1 MNVLLLGSGGREHAF
16 AHSISKS
23 AKLTKLYINP
33 GNPGT
38 EQFGE
43 NVKPT
48 LKSFREIKDFCLE
61 KEVEMIVVGPE
72 APLVNGIYD
81 EFISDPETAH
91 IAVIGPSKDGAQLE
105 GSKDFAKQFMKR
117 HDIPTA
123 GYETIRRESLYK
135 GFQYIDSLKPPYV
148 LKADGL
154 AAGKGVLILDD
165 ADDAKRELASMLGD
179 NKFGEAGDKVVIE
192 QFMRGIECSVFVLTD
207 GNSYKILPNAK
218 DYKRIGEGDTG
229 LNTGG
234 MGAVSPVPFV
244 DDKFMEKVERLIVNP
259 TVEGLKKENIIYKG
273 FIYVGLMNIGGEPF
287 VVEYNC
293 RMGDPETEV
302 VMPRV
307 KNDVLDLFLAVA
319 EERLEHT
326 TIETDPRTAVTIVV
340 ASGGYPEEYPSGF
353 GIQGLNEVTESTV
366 YHAGTKKDSSR
377 IVTSG
382 GRVLAVTSLG
392 KDIQEAR
399 EKSYRSIGKLKFDGM
414 YFRNDIGLDLITNK
428 IE

>member
-16 AHSISKS
+16 ALSISKS

-38 EQFGE
+38 DTLGE
-43 NVKPT
+43 NVKPA

-61 KEVEMIVVGPE
+61 KEIEMIVVGPE
-72 APLVNGIYD
+72 APLVNGIYN
-81 EFISDPETAH
+81 EFIADPETAH
-91 IAVIGPSKDGAQLE
+91 IAVIGPSKEGAELE
-105 GSKDFAKQFMKR
+105 GSKDFAKEFMKR

-123 GYETIRRESLYK
+123 AHETIRRETLYK
-135 GFQYIDSLKPPYV
+135 GFQYIDSMKPPYV

-154 AAGKGVLILDD
+154 AAGKGVLILDNP
-165 ADDAKRELASMLGD
+165 DDAKRELASMLGE
-179 NKFGEAGDKVVIE
+179 NKFGDAGNKVVIE

-218 DYKRIGEGDTG
+218 DYKRIGDGDTG

-244 DDKFMEKVERLIVNP
+244 DDKFMEKVERLIVVP

-302 VMPRV
+302 VMPRI

-319 EERLEHT
+319 EERLAHT
-326 TIETDPRTAVTIVV
+326 TIDTDPRTAVTVVV
-340 ASGGYPEEYPSGF
+340 ASGGYPEEYASGF
-353 GIQGLNEVTESTV
+353 GIQGLADVTESTV

-377 IVTSG
+377 VVTSG

-392 KDIQEAR
+392 KDIREAR
-399 EKSYRSIGKLKFDGM
+399 EKSYRSIAQIRFDGM
-414 YFRNDIGLDLITNK
+414 YFRNDIGLDLMNK
-428 IE
+428 

>member
-16 AHSISKS
+16 AHSISQS
-23 AKLTKLYINP
+23 SKLTKLYINP

-38 EQFGE
+38 EQYGE

-48 LKSFREIKDFCLE
+48 LKTFREIKDFCLQNDI
-61 KEVEMIVVGPE
+61 EMLVVGPE

-81 EFISDPETAH
+81 EFLTDPETAH
-91 IAVIGPSKDGAQLE
+91 ISVIGPSKDGAQLE
-105 GSKDFAKQFMKR
+105 GSKDFAKRFMIR

-123 GYETIRRESLYK
+123 GYETIKKDSLYK
-135 GFQYIDSLKPPYV
+135 GFQYIDSLNPPYV

-154 AAGKGVLILDD
+154 AAGKGVLILDN
-165 ADDAKRELASMLGD
+165 ADDAKRELAAMLGD
-179 NKFGEAGDKVVIE
+179 NKFGEAGDRVVIE

-244 DDKFMEKVERLIVNP
+244 DDRFMEKVERLIVKP
-259 TVEGLKKENIIYKG
+259 TVKGLKEEGIVYKG

-302 VMPRV
+302 VLPRI
-307 KNDVLDLFLAVA
+307 KNDILDLFLAVA

-326 TIETDPRTAVTIVV
+326 TIDTDPRTAVTVV
-340 ASGGYPEEYPSGF
+340 VSAGGYPEEYTSGF
-353 GIQGLNEVTESTV
+353 GITGLADVTDSIV
-366 YHAGTKKDSSR
+366 YHAGTRKDSSR
-377 IVTSG
+377 VVTSG

-392 KDIQEAR
+392 KDIAEAR
-399 EKSYRSIGKLKFDGM
+399 EKSYRSIAKIKFDGM
-414 YFRNDIGLDLITNK
+414 YYRTDIGVDLLNK
-428 IE
+428 

>member
-16 AHSISKS
+16 AHSISQS
-23 AKLTKLYINP
+23 SKLTKLYINP

-38 EQFGE
+38 EQHGE

-48 LKSFREIKDFCLE
+48 LKTFREIKDFCLQNDI
-61 KEVEMIVVGPE
+61 EMLVVGPE

-81 EFISDPETAH
+81 EFLTDPETAH
-91 IAVIGPSKDGAQLE
+91 ISVIGPSKDGAQLE
-105 GSKDFAKQFMKR
+105 GSKDFAKRFMIR

-123 GYETIRRESLYK
+123 GYETIKKDSLYK
-135 GFQYIDSLKPPYV
+135 GFQYIDSLNPPYV

-154 AAGKGVLILDD
+154 AAGKGVLILDN
-165 ADDAKRELASMLGD
+165 ADDAKRELAAMLGD
-179 NKFGEAGDKVVIE
+179 NKFGEAGDRVVIE

-244 DDKFMEKVERLIVNP
+244 DDRFMEKVERLIVKP
-259 TVEGLKKENIIYKG
+259 TVKGLKEEGIVYKG

-302 VMPRV
+302 VLPRI
-307 KNDVLDLFLAVA
+307 KNDILDLFLAVA

-326 TIETDPRTAVTIVV
+326 TIDTDPRTAVTVV
-340 ASGGYPEEYPSGF
+340 VSAGGYPEEYTSGF
-353 GIQGLNEVTESTV
+353 GITGLADVTDSTV
-366 YHAGTKKDSSR
+366 YHAGTRKDSSR
-377 IVTSG
+377 VVTSG

-392 KDIQEAR
+392 KDIAEAR
-399 EKSYRSIGKLKFDGM
+399 EKSYRSIAKIKFDGM
-414 YFRNDIGLDLITNK
+414 YYRTDIGVDLLNK
-428 IE
+428 

>member
-16 AHSISKS
+16 ALSISQS

-38 EQFGE
+38 ERLGE

-48 LKSFREIKDFCLE
+48 LKTFREIKDFCLQ
-61 KEVEMIVVGPE
+61 KDVEMIVVGPE

-81 EFISDPETAH
+81 EFLTDPETAH
-91 IAVIGPSKDGAQLE
+91 IAVIGPSKDGAELE
-105 GSKDFAKQFMKR
+105 GSKDFAKEFMKR
-117 HDIPTA
+117 HNIPTA

-135 GFQYIDSLKPPYV
+135 GFQYIDSMKPPYV

-154 AAGKGVLILDD
+154 AAGKGVLILDN
-165 ADDAKRELASMLGD
+165 ADDAKRELASMLGE
-179 NKFGEAGDKVVIE
+179 NKFGEAGNKVVIE
-192 QFMRGIECSVFVLTD
+192 QFMRGIECSVFVLSD
-207 GNSYKILPNAK
+207 GTSYKILPNAK

-244 DDKFMEKVERLIVNP
+244 DDVFMEKVERLIVVP
-259 TVEGLKKENIIYKG
+259 TVEGLKKENIVYKG

-302 VMPRV
+302 VLPRI
-307 KNDVLDLFLAVA
+307 KNDLLDLFLAVA
-319 EERLEHT
+319 EERLAHT
-326 TIETDPRTAVTIVV
+326 KIETDPRTAVTVV
-340 ASGGYPEEYPSGF
+340 LAAGGYPEEYVSGF
-353 GIQGLNEVTESTV
+353 GIQGLDEVTESTV
-366 YHAGTKKDSSR
+366 YHAGTKKDSTR
-377 IVTSG
+377 VVTSG

-392 KDIQEAR
+392 KDIREAR
-399 EKSYRSIGKLKFDGM
+399 EKSYRSIAKLRFDGM
-414 YFRNDIGLDLITNK
+414 YFRNDIGLDLMNK
-428 IE
+428 

>member
-23 AKLTKLYINP
+23 AKLSKLFINP

-43 NVKPT
+43 NVKPA
-48 LKSFREIKDFCLE
+48 LKSFREIKDFCLAN
-61 KEVEMIVVGPE
+61 EVELLVVGPE

-81 EFISDPETAH
+81 EFVSDPETAH
-91 IAVIGPSKDGAQLE
+91 ITVIGPSKQGAQLE

-135 GFQYIDSLKPPYV
+135 GFQYIDSMKPPYV

-179 NKFGEAGDKVVIE
+179 NKFGEAGDRVVIE

-207 GNSYKILPNAK
+207 GVSYKILPNAK

-244 DDKFMEKVERLIVNP
+244 DDTFMEKVERLIVKP
-259 TVEGLKKENIIYKG
+259 TVEGLKKESIVYKG

-302 VMPRV
+302 VMPRI
-307 KNDVLDLFLAVA
+307 KNDILDLFMAVG
-319 EERLEHT
+319 EERLEHSL
-326 TIETDPRTAVTIVV
+326 IETDPRTAVTVV
-340 ASGGYPEEYPSGF
+340 IASGGYPEEYPSGF
-353 GIQGLNEVTESTV
+353 GIQGLTDVTESFV

-377 IVTSG
+377 VVTAG

-392 KDIQEAR
+392 KDIAEAR
-399 EKSYRSIGKLKFDGM
+399 EKSYQSIAKIKFDRM
-414 YFRNDIGLDLITNK
+414 YFRNDIGLDLMNK
-428 IE
+428 

>member
-1 MNVLLLGSGGREHAF
+1 MNVLLLGAGGREHAF
-16 AHSISKS
+16 ALSISKS

-38 EQFGE
+38 EQLGE
-43 NVKPT
+43 NIKPT

-61 KEVEMIVVGPE
+61 KEVDMVVVGPE

-81 EFISDPETAH
+81 AFITDPDTAH
-91 IAVIGPSKDGAQLE
+91 IPVIGPSKDGAQLE

-123 GYETIRRESLYK
+123 GYETIKRESLYK

-165 ADDAKRELASMLGD
+165 PDDAKRELASMLGD

-207 GNSYKILPNAK
+207 GTSYKILPNAK

-244 DDKFMEKVERLIVNP
+244 DDKFMEKVERLIVGP

-302 VMPRV
+302 VMPRI
-307 KNDVLDLFLAVA
+307 KNDILDLFLAVA

-326 TIETDPRTAVTIVV
+326 TIEMDPRTAVTVVV

-353 GIQGLNEVTESTV
+353 GIQGLNDVTESTV

-377 IVTSG
+377 VVTAG

-392 KDIQEAR
+392 NDIEEAR
-399 EKSYRSIGKLKFDGM
+399 EKSYRSIAKIKFDGM
-414 YFRNDIGLDLITNK
+414 YYRSDIGLDLLNK
-428 IE
+428 